1 MTVNAMTVNAM
12 TVSETTINNRT
23 IQYMSLTL
31 DDIRKYLSMKQYIDS
46 TSGSNKSC
54 SDATDLSSN
63 TIVTA
68 DSFLLDE
75 TAKNEAKLSILN
87 SSFEMKDN
95 FLSLYNDQYEQN
107 IELFI
112 GILLISGVLAK
123 SMFYPIKPI

>member
-1 MTVNAMTVNAM
+1 
-12 TVSETTINNRT
+12 
-23 IQYMSLTL
+23 MSLTL
-31 DDIRKYLSMKQYIDS
+31 DDIRKYLSMKQYILDEN
-46 TSGSNKSC
+46 SNKSC
-54 SDATDLSSN
+54 SDNATLPNSS

-107 IELFI
+107 MELFI

-123 SMFYPIKPI
+123 LMFYPIKPI

>member
-1 MTVNAMTVNAM
+1 
-12 TVSETTINNRT
+12 
-23 IQYMSLTL
+23 MSLTI
-31 DDIRKYLSMKQYIDS
+31 DDIRKYLSFKQYCDGVDCS
-46 TSGSNKSC
+46 FNKLC
-54 SDATDLSSN
+54 SDTTDLSSN

-75 TAKNEAKLSILN
+75 NAKNEATLSILN

-107 IELFI
+107 MELFI

-123 SMFYPIKPI
+123 LMFYPIKTI

>member
-1 MTVNAMTVNAM
+1 
-12 TVSETTINNRT
+12 
-23 IQYMSLTL
+23 MSLTL

-46 TSGSNKSC
+46 NSGSNKLC

-75 TAKNEAKLSILN
+75 NAKNEAKLSILN

-95 FLSLYNDQYEQN
+95 FLSLYNDQYEKN
-107 IELFI
+107 MELFV
-112 GILLISGVLAK
+112 GILLVSGVLAK
-123 SMFYPIKPI
+123 LMFYPIKPIYDQFLFYYRRI

>member
-1 MTVNAMTVNAM
+1 
-12 TVSETTINNRT
+12 
-23 IQYMSLTL
+23 MSLTI
-31 DDIRKYLSMKQYIDS
+31 DDIRKYLSFKKYCDGVDCS
-46 TSGSNKSC
+46 SNKLC

-75 TAKNEAKLSILN
+75 NAKNEATLSILN

-107 IELFI
+107 MELFI

-123 SMFYPIKPI
+123 LMFYPIKTI